1 VRKGNCLFSVP
12 SEPSV
17 VVYFESKRP
26 CYVGSRPGLC
36 LEVFLNL
43 AGNDALNRL
52 GGHAEIFD

>member
-1 VRKGNCLFSVP
+1 
-12 SEPSV
+12 V
-17 VVYFESKRP
+17 VVYFKSKRP

-52 GGHAEIFD
+52 GGHAEIFDLAERADSEQRRGDK